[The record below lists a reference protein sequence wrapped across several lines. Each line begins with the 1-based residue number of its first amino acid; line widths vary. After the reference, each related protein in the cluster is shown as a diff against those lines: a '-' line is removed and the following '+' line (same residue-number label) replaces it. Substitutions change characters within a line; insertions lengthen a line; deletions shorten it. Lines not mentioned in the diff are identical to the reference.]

1 MYFNSVIFLVFA
13 FVFFVL
19 WPAMNSKNN
28 LRWTFLT
35 TMSFLFYGWWDWRFL
50 FLILISGLI
59 DFAAGH
65 YILKKP
71 DKKKTFLIISL
82 AGNILSLAFFKYS
95 GFFAEMF
102 EHLALLLGTTIHIK
116 THLPAF
122 ALIVPVGISFYTFQS
137 MSYTIDVYKGKLKP
151 VANIW
156 HFFAY
161 LSMFPQLVAGP
172 IVRAKDLL
180 KQLAE
185 KRIVSSLQKWHAV
198 KLIAFGLFQKT
209 VLADNIGVL
218 VNKAYSAGNLETGTL
233 FWWLVLVAFAFQ
245 IYCDFSGYSLIA
257 KGLAKYMGYH
267 FKMNFNHPYLSRSF
281 KEFWGRWHISL
292 STWFRDYVYI
302 PLGGNKKGKLLA
314 IFFMYVTMVISG
326 FWHGPALHF
335 IAWGFLHAFYL
346 MIERLSGWNK
356 WCAANLFGSAFKL
369 ITVFTLTLFAWNF
382 FRADGMYQSL
392 QVIKSLF
399 SFTRTSEFGMLYFNA
414 LFFLGLAVLI
424 EMVYAVYSTGNRL
437 KSVYQKLNLDVL
449 FVAVCLVAHL
459 FFRGP
464 ESEFIY
470 FQF

>member
-1 MYFNSVIFLVFA
+1 MYFNSVIFLFFA
-13 FVFFVL
+13 FIFFSL
-19 WPAMNSKNN
+19 WPIMNKKSGS
-28 LRWTFLT
+28 RWSFLT
-35 TMSFLFYGWWDWRFL
+35 IMSFVFYGWWDWRFL

-65 YILKKP
+65 YILKRP
-71 DKKKTFLIISL
+71 DRKKTFLIVSL

-95 GFFAEMF
+95 GFFAEML
-102 EHLALLLGTTIHIK
+102 EYLAHLSGSSIQIK
-116 THLPAF
+116 SHLPAF

-137 MSYTIDVYKGKLKP
+137 MSYTIDVFKGKLKP
-151 VANIW
+151 VKNIW

-185 KRIVSSLQKWHAV
+185 KRIVSSMQKWHAL

-218 VNKAYSAGNLETGTL
+218 VNKAYSEGNLETGTA
-233 FWWLVLVAFAFQ
+233 FWWMVLVAFAFQ

-267 FKMNFNHPYLSRSF
+267 FKMNFNHPYLSKSF
-281 KEFWGRWHISL
+281 KEFWTRWHISL
-292 STWFRDYVYI
+292 SSWFRDYVYI
-302 PLGGNKKGKLLA
+302 PLGGNKKGKLLG
-314 IFFMYVTMVISG
+314 IFFMYLTMVLSG
-326 FWHGPALHF
+326 FWHGPAFHF

-346 MIERLSGWNK
+346 MLERFTK
-356 WCAANLFGSAFKL
+356 WGKWSPQMLFLKAFKML
-369 ITVFTLTLFAWNF
+369 TVFVLVLFAWNF
-382 FRADGMYQSL
+382 FRANSMHQSF
-392 QVIKSLF
+392 QVFKNLV
-399 SFTRTSEFGMLYFNA
+399 SFESSGDFALSYFNA
-414 LFFLGLAVLI
+414 LFFLGLAVVI
-424 EMVYAVYSTGNRL
+424 EIVYAFYSRKLLL
-437 KSVYQKLNLDVL
+437 KTLYQRYHLDMV
-449 FVAVCLVAHL
+449 FVAACIVGHL

>member
-1 MYFNSVIFLVFA
+1 
-13 FVFFVL
+13 
-19 WPAMNSKNN
+19 MNKKSGS
-28 LRWTFLT
+28 RWSFLT
-35 TMSFLFYGWWDWRFL
+35 IMSFVFYGWWDWRFL

-65 YILKKP
+65 YILKRP
-71 DKKKTFLIISL
+71 DRKKTFLIVSL

-95 GFFAEMF
+95 GFFAEML
-102 EHLALLLGTTIHIK
+102 EHLAHLSGSSIQIK
-116 THLPAF
+116 SHLPAF

-137 MSYTIDVYKGKLKP
+137 MSYTIDVFKGKLKP
-151 VANIW
+151 VKNIW

-185 KRIVSSLQKWHAV
+185 KRIVSSMQKWHAL

-218 VNKAYSAGNLETGTL
+218 VNKAYSEGNLETGTA
-233 FWWLVLVAFAFQ
+233 FWWMVLVAFAFQ

-267 FKMNFNHPYLSRSF
+267 FKMNFNHPYLSKSF
-281 KEFWGRWHISL
+281 KEFWTRWHISL
-292 STWFRDYVYI
+292 SSWFRDYVYI
-302 PLGGNKKGKLLA
+302 PLGGNKKGKLLG
-314 IFFMYVTMVISG
+314 IFFMYLTMVLSG
-326 FWHGPALHF
+326 FWHGPAFHF

-346 MIERLSGWNK
+346 MLERFTK
-356 WCAANLFGSAFKL
+356 WGKWSPQMLFLKAFKML
-369 ITVFTLTLFAWNF
+369 TVFVLVLFAWNF
-382 FRADGMYQSL
+382 FRANSMHQSF
-392 QVIKSLF
+392 QVFKNLV
-399 SFTRTSEFGMLYFNA
+399 SFESSGDFALLYFNA
-414 LFFLGLAVLI
+414 LFFLGLAVVI
-424 EMVYAVYSTGNRL
+424 EIVYAFYSRKLLL
-437 KSVYQKLNLDVL
+437 KTLYQRYHLDMV
-449 FVAVCLVAHL
+449 FVACCIVGHL

>member
-1 MYFNSVIFLVFA
+1 MV
-13 FVFFVL
+13 
-19 WPAMNSKNN
+19 
-28 LRWTFLT
+28 
-35 TMSFLFYGWWDWRFL
+35 
-50 FLILISGLI
+50 
-59 DFAAGH
+59 
-65 YILKKP
+65 
-71 DKKKTFLIISL
+71 
-82 AGNILSLAFFKYS
+82 
-95 GFFAEMF
+95 

-218 VNKAYSAGNLETGTL
+218 VNKAYSTGNLETGTL

-267 FKMNFNHPYLSRSF
+267 FKMNFNHPYLSASF

-302 PLGGNKKGKLLA
+302 PLGGNKKGKLAA
-314 IFFMYVTMVISG
+314 IFFMYVTMVTSG

-346 MIERLSGWNK
+346 MIERLCGWNK
-356 WCAANLFGSAFKL
+356 WRAANLFASAFKL

-382 FRADGMYQSL
+382 FRADGISQSL
-392 QVIKSLF
+392 QVMNNLF
-399 SFTRTSEFGMLYFNA
+399 SFTTTSEFGMLYFNA

-424 EMVYAVYSTGNRL
+424 EMVYAVYSTKNRL
-437 KSVYQKLNLDVL
+437 KSVYKKLNLEVL
-449 FVAVCLVAHL
+449 FVALCFVAHL

>member
-1 MYFNSVIFLVFA
+1 MYFNSVIFLFFA
-13 FVFFVL
+13 LLFFSL
-19 WPAMNSKNN
+19 WPIMNKKNRSK
-28 LRWTFLT
+28 WPFLT
-35 TMSFLFYGWWDWRFL
+35 IMSFVFYGWWDWRFL

-71 DKKKTFLIISL
+71 DRKKTFLIVSL

-102 EHLALLLGTTIHIK
+102 EHLAHIAGTSVQLK
-116 THLPAF
+116 THLPSF

-151 VANIW
+151 VKNIW

-185 KRIVSSLQKWHAV
+185 NRIVSAMQKWHAL

-218 VNKAYSAGNLETGTL
+218 VNKAYSEGNLETGSL

-281 KEFWGRWHISL
+281 KEFWSRWHISL
-292 STWFRDYVYI
+292 SSWFRDYVYI
-302 PLGGNKKGKLLA
+302 PLGGNRKGKLMGFA
-314 IFFMYVTMVISG
+314 FMFLTMIISG
-326 FWHGPALHF
+326 FWHGPSFHF
-335 IAWGFLHAFYL
+335 IAWGFMHAFYL
-346 MIERLSGWNK
+346 MFERLVK
-356 WCAANLFGSAFKL
+356 WDKWKPLALLMQGVKM
-369 ITVFTLTLFAWNF
+369 ITVFVLVLFAWNF
-382 FRADGMYQSL
+382 FRANTMHQSF
-392 QVIKSLF
+392 QIIENLF
-399 SFTRTSEFGMLYFNA
+399 SFNQSSDFGLLYFNA
-414 LFFLGLAVLI
+414 FFFLGLAVLI
-424 EMVYAVYSTGNRL
+424 EVVYAIYSKQNSLR
-437 KSVYQKLNLDVL
+437 KVYQKLNLDVV
-449 FVAVCLVAHL
+449 FVAFCIVAHL